1 MPKAANGW
9 NFPEKTE
16 PMNETTKPQLYTC
29 ASPALLNLYDL
40 NHSVVVIIDIL
51 RATSTIATAIYNGAK
66 AVIPVASV
74 AECIRIGKQ
83 IEGITAGERD
93 GQIAEGLEY
102 GNSPFEY
109 PRSFVENK
117 TLVLTTTN
125 GTRLLHMALEK
136 NAETIIT
143 GAFVNLASVCA
154 YLNTCNKNVI
164 LGCAAWKDRVNLE
177 DMLFAGAV
185 ISQVKKQFHINCDTS
200 QIAETLYDK
209 GKRDLF
215 KFMKEK
221 NASHY
226 QRLHG
231 FGLDKDMQYCLTPGG
246 AEVLPTYKEG
256 RLIH

>member
-1 MPKAANGW
+1 
-9 NFPEKTE
+9 
-16 PMNETTKPQLYTC
+16 
-29 ASPALLNLYDL
+29 
-40 NHSVVVIIDIL
+40 VVVIIDIL
-51 RATSTIATAIYNGAK
+51 RATSTIATALYNGAR
-66 AVIPVASV
+66 AVIPVDSV

-93 GQIAEGLEY
+93 GKIADGLEY

-125 GTRLLHMALEK
+125 GTRLLQMALEK

-143 GAFVNLASVCA
+143 GAFVNLEVVCD
-154 YLNTCNKNVI
+154 YLYGRGQNVI

-185 ISQVKKQFHINCDTS
+185 VSQVKKKFSINCDTS
-200 QIAETLYDK
+200 QIAETLYEK
-209 GKRDLF
+209 GKKDLF

-231 FGLDKDMQYCLTPGG
+231 FGLDEDMQYCLTSGG
-246 AEVLPTYKEG
+246 AEVLPIYKEG
-256 RLIH
+256 RLVI